1 MAVRSNVD
9 KSPVLKRKLAD
20 LPQRP
25 GVYLY
30 RDREG
35 TLLYVGKA
43 KVLRNRVK
51 SYFQSRNLDAK
62 TRRLVGRVWDLEF
75 IVCET
80 ELEALVLEN
89 NFIKEHFPPFNI
101 LLRDDKTYPY
111 VKLTW
116 KEAFPKVYVTRKIA
130 KDGSLYFGPFFPAS
144 TAYRTA
150 ELVYRFFQL
159 RDCDIPIDGKRGR
172 ACMKYQLHRCT
183 APCIGVVSQEA
194 YREQAKEARLF
205 LEGKREELKSRLE
218 AAMWKAAEQHAFEQA
233 AQYRDALGQLDAWFT
248 RQKAATVDQEDTDIF
263 GSAILDGRACVHR
276 LVLRE
281 GRMVGR
287 NEYLID
293 DVEHLDGNLVAQV
306 LQRVYGSEAVP
317 ARILVEI
324 EPDDGELLSEWLGWM
339 RAGKPGEGFAHD
351 GRGGAGGPGAAGA
364 PREARLGG
372 MRGGKPV
379 IHVPQRGE
387 KVDLLAMAQENARLA
402 LERKFE
408 PAKLNLA
415 VLEGLQAFLGL
426 SHLPQ
431 RIECFDISHGQG
443 REVVASCVVFSEGA
457 PDKGRYRRFKM
468 THEQN
473 DDFANMKE
481 AVTRRY
487 KRLRDE
493 QQEFPNLVLIDGG
506 LGQLHAAE
514 EALRELGLEHL
525 ELGSLAKKEELVFR
539 PGSSEPL
546 RIPKSSPVLQLLQR
560 IRDEAHRFAVTYHRN
575 LRAKRTLQTE
585 LTHIP
590 GIGAVTAR
598 KLLQAFGSVGKVRE
612 AGEGAL
618 QEAVGASAAGKV
630 LAWRAAA
637 PNPAP

>member
-1 MAVRSNVD
+1 MAARSNVD
-9 KSPVLKRKLAD
+9 KSPALKRKLAD

-30 RDREG
+30 RDKEG

-62 TRRLVGRVWDLEF
+62 TRRLVARIWDLEF

-89 NFIKEHFPPFNI
+89 NFIKEHDPPFNI
-101 LLRDDKTYPY
+101 MLRDDKTYPY

-116 KEAFPKVYVTRKIA
+116 KEAFPKVYVTRKVA

-150 ELVYRFFQL
+150 ELVYRFFQI

-293 DVEHLDGNLVAQV
+293 DVEQLDGNLVAQV

-324 EPDDGELLSEWLGWM
+324 EPEDAELLRDW
-339 RAGKPGEGFAHD
+339 
-351 GRGGAGGPGAAGA
+351 
-364 PREARLGG
+364 LGG
-372 MRGGKPV
+372 MRGSKPV

-457 PDKGRYRRFKM
+457 PDKARYRRFKM
-468 THEQN
+468 TQEQN

-514 EALRELGLEHL
+514 EALRDLGLEHL

-539 PGSSEPL
+539 PGSAEPL

-560 IRDEAHRFAVTYHRN
+560 IRDEAHRFAITYHRN
-575 LRAKRTLQTE
+575 LRAKRTIQTE
-585 LTHIP
+585 LTLIP
-590 GIGAVTAR
+590 GIGAITAR

-612 AGEGAL
+612 ADENAL
-618 QEAVGASAAGKV
+618 QQTVGAAAARKV
-630 LAWRAAA
+630 LAWREAAA
-637 PNPAP
+637 GPAS

>member
-1 MAVRSNVD
+1 MATVRTNLE
-9 KSPVLKRKLAD
+9 KSPFLKRKLGD
-20 LPQRP
+20 LPLRA
-25 GVYLY
+25 GCYLY
-30 RDREG
+30 RDEG
-35 TLLYVGKA
+35 GNLLYVGKA

-51 SYFQSRNLDAK
+51 SYFQQKRLDGK
-62 TRRLVGRVWDLEF
+62 TRRLVARIWDIEL

-89 NFIKEHFPPFNI
+89 NLIKEHWPPFNI
-101 LLRDDKTYPY
+101 LLKDDKSYPY

-116 KEAFPKVYVTRKIA
+116 KEAFPKAYVTRKVA

-150 ELVYRFFQL
+150 ELVYRFFQI
-159 RDCDIPIDGKRGR
+159 RDCDIDIDGKRGR
-172 ACMKYQLHRCT
+172 ACLKYQLHRCT
-183 APCIGVVSQEA
+183 APCIAAVSQEA

-205 LEGKREELKSRLE
+205 LEGKRDELKARLE
-218 AAMWKAAEQHAFEQA
+218 TAMWKAAEQHAFEQA
-233 AQYRDALGQLDAWFT
+233 AAYRDALGQLDAWFT

-263 GSAILDGRACVHR
+263 GTAVLDGRACVHR

-287 NEYLID
+287 HEYLID
-293 DVEHLDGNLVAQV
+293 EVERVDGALVAQV
-306 LQRVYGSEAVP
+306 LQRVYAAEAVP

-324 EPDDGELLSEWLGWM
+324 EPEDAELLRDWL
-339 RAGKPGEGFAHD
+339 A
-351 GRGGAGGPGAAGA
+351 
-364 PREARLGG
+364 G
-372 MRGGKPV
+372 MRGHKPV

-387 KVDLLAMAQENARLA
+387 KVDLLAMAQENALLA

-443 REVVASCVVFSEGA
+443 REVVASCVVFSDGA
-457 PDKGRYRRFKM
+457 PDKARYRRFKM
-468 THEQN
+468 SNEQN

-493 QQEFPNLVLIDGG
+493 RQDFPNLVLIDGG

-546 RIPKSSPVLQLLQR
+546 RIPKTSPVLQLLQR
-560 IRDEAHRFAVTYHRN
+560 IRDEAHRFAITYHRN

-585 LTHIP
+585 LTAIP

-598 KLLQAFGSVGKVRE
+598 KLLQAFGSAMKVRE
-612 AGEGAL
+612 AEESVLL
-618 QEAVGASAAGKV
+618 QAVGPAATKKVKAWQSAGPGA
-630 LAWRAAA
+630 
-637 PNPAP
+637 